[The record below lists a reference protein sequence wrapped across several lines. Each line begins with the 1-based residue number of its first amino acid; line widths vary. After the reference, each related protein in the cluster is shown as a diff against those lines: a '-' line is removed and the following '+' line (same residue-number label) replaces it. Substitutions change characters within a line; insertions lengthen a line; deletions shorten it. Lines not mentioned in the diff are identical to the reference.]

1 MGFLSSL
8 SRYFFILA
16 ELSLIL
22 RIVLKFL
29 AASSEALIVN
39 LLYKV
44 TDFIIIPFDFIFPN
58 IFLDADKIIDIV
70 AITSAI
76 GYLLLV
82 AIIVKFINLIR
93 SKG

>member
-8 SRYFFILA
+8 ARYLFVLA

-22 RIVLKFL
+22 RIILKFL
-29 AASSEALIVN
+29 AASGEALIVG
-39 LLYKV
+39 LLYKI
-44 TDFIIIPFDFIFPN
+44 TDFIIIPYDFIFPN
-58 IFLDADKIIDIV
+58 IFLDADKVIDIV
-70 AITSAI
+70 AMSAAI

-93 SKG
+93 SKS

>member
-8 SRYFFILA
+8 GRYLFILG
-16 ELSLIL
+16 ELLLVL

-29 AASSEALIVN
+29 AASGEALIVN
-39 LLYKV
+39 LLYKI

-58 IFLDADKIIDIV
+58 IFLDADKVIDIV
-70 AITSAI
+70 AISAAI
-76 GYLLLV
+76 GYFLLV

-93 SKG
+93 SKS